1 MLDIIYSI
9 LKRNSPCRALQKIE
23 ARKFELYGNSL
34 EFGNVKFNNKSFFN
48 DFKLNKKNKIFFFR
62 YNQNKKKKLFH
73 V

>member
-9 LKRNSPCRALQKIE
+9 LKRNSPCRALQKNE

-48 DFKLNKKNKIFFFR
+48 DFKLNEKNKIFFSDIKK
-62 YNQNKKKKLFH
+62 NKKKKLFH
-73 V
+73 I